1 MLHVYLKNHDGDPY
15 SGIDKP
21 VVRNVQAKFMR
32 TQVKD
37 LPSVREAIRALD
49 EGEYV
54 NDRTFKDRF
63 GDTISIENL
72 CSGTKAVIVLSCN
85 DDVAIDT
92 LECGHNALD
101 FIIHLDVDAGIVIN
115 EDWVSFSPEFGE
127 NIHAL
132 AFDPLK
138 EKFVEVDT
146 VTRLNEEILAC

>member
-49 EGEYV
+49 GGEYV
-54 NDRTFKDRF
+54 NDRAFKDRF
-63 GDTISIENL
+63 GDMIGIENL

-85 DDVAIDT
+85 DGVVIDT
-92 LECGHNALD
+92 IECGHNALD

-115 EDWVSFSPEFGE
+115 EDWVSFSPEFGKDIKVTYHGKGK
-127 NIHAL
+127 NS
-132 AFDPLK
+132 
-138 EKFVEVDT
+138 EKV
-146 VTRLNEEILAC
+146 VTTIEDLNYIIGI